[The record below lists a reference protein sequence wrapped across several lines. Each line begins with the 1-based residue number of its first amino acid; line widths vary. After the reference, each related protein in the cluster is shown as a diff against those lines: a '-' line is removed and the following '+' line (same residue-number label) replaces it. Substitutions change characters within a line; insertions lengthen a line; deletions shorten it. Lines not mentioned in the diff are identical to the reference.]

1 MPLGWHTL
9 VTGRLRLVSQ
19 TARKKPVR
27 IALMSESRS
36 GETRVALTPEAVKT
50 LVTDGWNVLVQRG
63 AGSRAH
69 FSDTDYLAAGATI
82 SEDPRGEVTLRV
94 NAPTVEEA
102 RLLPE
107 GSLHLS
113 FLSPLLASD
122 VVAEMVERRVTI
134 LSFDL
139 LPRISRA
146 QYMDA
151 LSSQATVSGY
161 RAALAGASHFDRFF
175 PLLTTAA
182 GTIRPAKVLVMGVGV
197 AGLQAIATARR
208 LGAKVRAYDVR
219 TAAKEEAESAGAVF
233 VQLGVT
239 ADAAG
244 GYARELSDDER
255 AVQQAALLHE
265 VANADI
271 VITTAAVPGRK
282 APILLTTAMV
292 AAMSE
297 GSLVID
303 MAADGGGNCELT
315 KAGEVVTYQGVR
327 IVGLSNPPAE
337 MGTHASF
344 MFANN
349 VLKLLS
355 LFGAM
360 GILQPDWNDEIVI
373 GVTVARD
380 GAVNHAPTAE
390 MLGVAH
396 VPITPSPKEPVTA

>member
-1 MPLGWHTL
+1 M
-9 VTGRLRLVSQ
+9 
-19 TARKKPVR
+19 K
-27 IALMSESRS
+27 IALFKESRP
-36 GETRVALTPEAVKT
+36 GETRVALTPDAVKT
-50 LVTDGWNVLVQRG
+50 LTADGWQVAVERG
-63 AGSRAH
+63 AGALAH
-69 FSDTDYLAAGATI
+69 FSDDAYVAAGAQI
-82 SEDPRGEVTLRV
+82 VDVAQGDLNLRV
-94 NAPTVEEA
+94 NPPTLEEVA
-102 RLLPE
+102 RLPE
-107 GSLHLS
+107 GSTHLS
-113 FLSPLLASD
+113 FLSPLLAKD
-122 VVAEMVERRVTI
+122 IVAAMNARRVTI

-161 RAALAGASHFDRFF
+161 RSALAAATYFDRFF

-197 AGLQAIATARR
+197 AGLQAIATAKR

-233 VQLGVT
+233 VKLGVT

-244 GYARELSDDER
+244 GYARELTDEER
-255 AVQQAALLHE
+255 QAQQAALLSE

-282 APILLTTAMV
+282 APILLSAAMV
-292 AAMSE
+292 EAMGE

-315 KAGEVVTYQGVR
+315 KAGEVVEHHGVR
-327 IVGLSNPPAE
+327 VVGLSNPPAQ
-337 MGTHASF
+337 MGAHASF

-349 VLKLLS
+349 VLKLLA
-355 LFGAM
+355 LFGAK
-360 GILQPDWNDEIVI
+360 GELNPDWSDEVVV
-373 GVTVARD
+373 GVTVASN
-380 GAVNHAPTAE
+380 GALHHAPTAE
-390 MLGVAH
+390 ALGVPAT
-396 VPITPSPKEPVTA
+396 PIVAPVKENA

>member
-1 MPLGWHTL
+1 M
-9 VTGRLRLVSQ
+9 
-19 TARKKPVR
+19 K
-27 IALMSESRS
+27 IAVFRESRP
-36 GETRVALTPEAVKT
+36 GETRVALTPEAVKALT
-50 LVTDGWNVLVQRG
+50 NDGWQVVVQRG
-63 AGSRAH
+63 AGLRAH
-69 FSDTDYLAAGATI
+69 FSDDAYQAAGATI
-82 SEDPRGEVTLRV
+82 EDGPTGDVNVRV
-94 NAPTVEEA
+94 NPPTLDEVK
-102 RLLPE
+102 LLPE

-113 FLSPLLASD
+113 FLSPLLSLD
-122 VVAEMVERRVTI
+122 VVKALVARKITV

-161 RAALAGASHFDRFF
+161 RAALAGATYFDRFF

-197 AGLQAIATARR
+197 AGLQAIATAKR

-219 TAAKEEAESAGAVF
+219 SAAKEEAESAGAVF
-233 VQLGVT
+233 VKLGVT

-244 GYARELSDDER
+244 GYARELTDEER
-255 AVQQAALLHE
+255 AQQQAALLSE
-265 VANADI
+265 VAGADI

-292 AAMSE
+292 EAMGE

-315 KAGEVVTYQGVR
+315 KPGEVVEHGGVR
-327 IVGLSNPPAE
+327 VVGLSNPPAE
-337 MGTHASF
+337 MGSHASF
-344 MFANN
+344 MYANN
-349 VLKLLS
+349 VLKLLA
-355 LFGAM
+355 LFGSK
-360 GILQPDWNDEIVI
+360 GVLSPDWNDEVVI

-380 GAVNHAPTAE
+380 GKVNHAPSAE
-390 MLGVAH
+390 ALGVEH
-396 VPITPSPKEPVTA
+396 VAIVPDVKENA

>member
-1 MPLGWHTL
+1 M
-9 VTGRLRLVSQ
+9 
-19 TARKKPVR
+19 K
-27 IALMSESRS
+27 IALFRESRA
-36 GETRVALTPEAVKT
+36 GETRVALTPDAVKS
-50 LVTDGWNVLVQRG
+50 LVSDGWDVQVQRG
-63 AGSRAH
+63 AGVRAH
-69 FSDTDYLAAGATI
+69 FTDDAYQAVGATI
-82 SEDPRGEVTLRV
+82 VDAPSGDVNLRV
-94 NAPTVEEA
+94 NPPTLDEVS
-102 RLLPE
+102 LITE

-113 FLSPLLASD
+113 FLSPLLGLD
-122 VVAEMVERRVTI
+122 VVKALNDRRVTI

-161 RAALAGASHFDRFF
+161 RAALAGATQFDRFF

-219 TAAKEEAESAGAVF
+219 SAAKEEAESAGAVF
-233 VQLGVT
+233 VKLGVT

-244 GYARELSDDER
+244 GYARELTDDER
-255 AVQQAALLHE
+255 QQQQVALLGE

-271 VITTAAVPGRK
+271 VITTAAVPGRR

-292 AAMSE
+292 EAMGE
-297 GSLVID
+297 GALVID

-315 KAGEVVTYQGVR
+315 RVGEVIAHHGVR
-327 IVGLSNPPAE
+327 VVGLANPPAE
-337 MGTHASF
+337 MGASASF

-349 VLKLLS
+349 VLKLLA
-355 LFGAM
+355 LFGAK
-360 GILQPDWNDEIVI
+360 GQLSPDWNDEVVI
-373 GVTVARD
+373 GVTVARE
-380 GAVNHAPTAE
+380 GALNHAPTAE
-390 MLGVAH
+390 ALGVAH
-396 VPITPSPKEPVTA
+396 VAITPDVKENT

>member
-1 MPLGWHTL
+1 M
-9 VTGRLRLVSQ
+9 
-19 TARKKPVR
+19 K
-27 IALMSESRS
+27 IALFRESRA
-36 GETRVALTPEAVKT
+36 GETRVALTPDAVKS
-50 LVTDGWNVLVQRG
+50 LVGDGWEVVVQRG
-63 AGSRAH
+63 ASARSH
-69 FSDTDYLAAGATI
+69 FTDEAYQAVGATI
-82 SEDPRGEVTLRV
+82 ADSPAGEVNLRV
-94 NAPTVEEA
+94 NPPTLDEVKS
-102 RLLPE
+102 LPE

-113 FLSPLLASD
+113 FLSPLLAQD
-122 VVAEMVERRVTI
+122 IVKALNDRRITV

-161 RAALAGASHFDRFF
+161 RAALAGAEHFDRFF

-197 AGLQAIATARR
+197 AGLQAIATAKR

-219 TAAKEEAESAGAVF
+219 SAAKEEAESAGAVF
-233 VQLGVT
+233 VKLGVT

-244 GYARELSDDER
+244 GYARELTDEER
-255 AVQQAALLHE
+255 AQQQAALLGE
-265 VANADI
+265 VAAADV

-282 APILLTTAMV
+282 SPILLTTAMV
-292 AAMSE
+292 EAMGE

-315 KAGEVVTYQGVR
+315 KAGEVIEHRGVR
-327 IVGLSNPPAE
+327 VVGLSNPPAE
-337 MGTHASF
+337 MGASASF

-349 VLKLLS
+349 VLKLLA
-355 LFGAM
+355 LFGAK
-360 GILQPDWNDEIVI
+360 GQLSPDWNDEVVI

-380 GAVNHAPTAE
+380 GKVNHAPTAE
-390 MLGVAH
+390 ALGVEH
-396 VPITPSPKEPVTA
+396 VAMTPEVKENA